1 MDLRL
6 EDIQRFKPQEIYH
19 ILDPILEKIYNEYKY
34 IELSEESYQQI
45 VLKEIT
51 ASKKTFTED
60 LSYTTFIQKRI
71 KKQMKQKVQEFL
83 LDPQMTC
90 KVINNYIT
98 QKFINIK
105 SSKKALANFD
115 KLSQFLGTY
124 HYLPDSDV
132 VVSLLTTNE
141 TFHKMIQLVFEQYQD
156 QIVSGNAEKISH
168 NTLLLLTIDIYCMLN
183 NIEVEETVD
192 FDLEDYRDEEVG
204 SMDTVH
210 QYLCD
215 IGKRS
220 LLTATQ
226 ERELAKKIAEG
237 DSEAKKVF
245 IESNLKLVVS
255 IAKKYRGLG
264 LSFLDLI
271 QEGNVGLL
279 TAVDKYDVNK
289 GYKFSTY
296 ATWWIRQAIL
306 RALSTK
312 VRNVRIPVYMYEIIG
327 LYKKTVTE
335 LEDRLGRSPTINEI
349 ANEIGLSIS
358 QVNELQRLQSDT
370 MSLNMIV
377 GEEKDSELENFI
389 PSLDKTPED
398 TVIEE
403 TLQSQV
409 RSLFDKCNLTPREIG
424 IIMLRYGFNGQ
435 VPMTLEEIGKKYHLS
450 RERIRQIETKVIR
463 QMRKSKYIKDLAVYM
478 DLPQKSVQNID
489 EFRKMYAEHR
499 NPNLVLKDE
508 LSKKE
513 RKQEKMKRSNN
524 IYEYFSN
531 YTKEQV
537 DAMLAKLDE
546 EDRLLVTLRYG
557 EDSKLT
563 EEQYKRFYY
572 TLIPKMKRLLANPMA
587 KVRQKKTKNHQA
599 EIKQTPTISL
609 EPIEE
614 EKSITPTPDNKK
626 EMTKEDCIQVL
637 ELLRTPSFAQMMSTL
652 SVKEAVIIS
661 LKLGYIDGKY
671 FSTEAIAE
679 FLNMEPLEVIET
691 TKKVLEVYKENL
703 NTFLDKAIAVATD
716 EVQEDRKK
724 KLR

>member
-1 MDLRL
+1 
-6 EDIQRFKPQEIYH
+6 
-19 ILDPILEKIYNEYKY
+19 
-34 IELSEESYQQI
+34 
-45 VLKEIT
+45 
-51 ASKKTFTED
+51 
-60 LSYTTFIQKRI
+60 
-71 KKQMKQKVQEFL
+71 
-83 LDPQMTC
+83 
-90 KVINNYIT
+90 
-98 QKFINIK
+98 
-105 SSKKALANFD
+105 
-115 KLSQFLGTY
+115 
-124 HYLPDSDV
+124 
-132 VVSLLTTNE
+132 
-141 TFHKMIQLVFEQYQD
+141 
-156 QIVSGNAEKISH
+156 
-168 NTLLLLTIDIYCMLN
+168 
-183 NIEVEETVD
+183 
-192 FDLEDYRDEEVG
+192 
-204 SMDTVH
+204 
-210 QYLCD
+210 
-215 IGKRS
+215 
-220 LLTATQ
+220 
-226 ERELAKKIAEG
+226 
-237 DSEAKKVF
+237 
-245 IESNLKLVVS
+245 
-255 IAKKYRGLG
+255 
-264 LSFLDLI
+264 
-271 QEGNVGLL
+271 
-279 TAVDKYDVNK
+279 
-289 GYKFSTY
+289 
-296 ATWWIRQAIL
+296 
-306 RALSTK
+306 
-312 VRNVRIPVYMYEIIG
+312 
-327 LYKKTVTE
+327 
-335 LEDRLGRSPTINEI
+335 
-349 ANEIGLSIS
+349 
-358 QVNELQRLQSDT
+358 
-370 MSLNMIV
+370 
-377 GEEKDSELENFI
+377 
-389 PSLDKTPED
+389 
-398 TVIEE
+398 
-403 TLQSQV
+403 
-409 RSLFDKCNLTPREIG
+409 
-424 IIMLRYGFNGQ
+424 
-435 VPMTLEEIGKKYHLS
+435 
-450 RERIRQIETKVIR
+450 
-463 QMRKSKYIKDLAVYM
+463 
-478 DLPQKSVQNID
+478 
-489 EFRKMYAEHR
+489 MYAEHR